1 MFPSD
6 IKVPINFGILL
17 VVEDIQEY
25 LDSELQIQAYT
36 TRYYRKCY
44 RSFTVR
50 FKKQLYSN
58 RLIQ

>member
-50 FKKQLYSN
+50 FKK
-58 RLIQ
+58 